1 MIPTSVYLPSH
12 SAYLFRNALIFSRN
26 GPPYSASLCIHG
38 VGSIGLS
45 SRPHL
50 DFERFDF
57 DVDGA
62 SPRRR
67 RRSLSSSSSSS
78 SASASASSDVDAA
91 SSPSRPSSLSL
102 SLVPDLPDAD
112 VDADVDLSLPD
123 SPDVDFRP
131 VLALAPSFPPLRAR
145 VPPFPREL
153 NLNPQFAGVSAPT
166 TRPTNPRS
174 RSTRPRPFPV
184 LFLPL
189 IDDSL
194 AFVADDSLAS
204 VSDDAL
210 DDDVPDDDVP
220 DDDDDDD
227 DVIDAPLAR
236 VPTPPPTVDVDDI
249 PRDAARAGR
258 TGRPDPGRPRR
269 PMRARATAIDRS
281 IDRSIGVVDEND
293 RCHRCTPHRWRR

>member
-1 MIPTSVYLPSH
+1 MYLPSH

-67 RRSLSSSSSSS
+67 RRPLSSSSSSS

-112 VDADVDLSLPD
+112 VDVDVDLSLPD

-145 VPPFPREL
+145 VPSFPREL

-174 RSTRPRPFPV
+174 RSTLPRPFPV
-184 LFLPL
+184 LFRAL

-204 VSDDAL
+204 VSATVPDDDAL
-210 DDDVPDDDVP
+210 DVP

-227 DVIDAPLAR
+227 DVPEPSPVGNLAC
-236 VPTPPPTVDVDDI
+236 V
-249 PRDAARAGR
+249 
-258 TGRPDPGRPRR
+258 
-269 PMRARATAIDRS
+269 
-281 IDRSIGVVDEND
+281 
-293 RCHRCTPHRWRR
+293 

>member
-45 SRPHL
+45 SPPHL

-62 SPRRR
+62 SRRRRRR

-112 VDADVDLSLPD
+112 VDVDVDLSLPD

-145 VPPFPREL
+145 VPSFPREL

-174 RSTRPRPFPV
+174 RSTLPRPFPV

-204 VSDDAL
+204 VSATVP
-210 DDDVPDDDVP
+210 DDDVPDVPDDDDDVP
-220 DDDDDDD
+220 DDDD
-227 DVIDAPLAR
+227 VDAPLAR

-249 PRDAARAGR
+249 P
-258 TGRPDPGRPRR
+258 PRR
-269 PMRARATAIDRS
+269 RARGTHGTTPTGTPSTTNAGTGDRDRDRS
-281 IDRSIGVVDEND
+281 IDR
-293 RCHRCTPHRWRR
+293 